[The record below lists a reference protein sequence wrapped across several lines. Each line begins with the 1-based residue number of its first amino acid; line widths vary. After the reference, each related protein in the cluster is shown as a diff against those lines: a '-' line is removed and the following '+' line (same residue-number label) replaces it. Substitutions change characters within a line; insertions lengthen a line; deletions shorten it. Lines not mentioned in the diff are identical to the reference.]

1 VALGHQPLLSDLI
14 EPSQF
19 VAPFTQ
25 AVIGSRAYF
34 MIKSRLSASKPQ
46 VREGPRPSGEAG

>member
-46 VREGPRPSGEAG
+46 VREGPRPSGEAS